1 MLDHRN
7 HHTPRSFVEFAFYN
21 EAFEE
26 VVPIE
31 NSAVAVGNM
40 IEVEPCAI
48 LT

>member
-1 MLDHRN
+1 MFDHCN
-7 HHTPRSFVEFAFYN
+7 HYTPRSCVEFAFHN